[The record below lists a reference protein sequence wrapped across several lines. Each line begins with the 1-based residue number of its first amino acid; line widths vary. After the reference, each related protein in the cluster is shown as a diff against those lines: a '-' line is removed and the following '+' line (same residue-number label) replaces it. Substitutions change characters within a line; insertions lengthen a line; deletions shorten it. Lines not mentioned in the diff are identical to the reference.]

1 MESLIKHPYTQS
13 VFSNIKKEWNMLR
26 RPVIFLTVVATGLVQ
41 FLHNASHNYVKYL
54 AAKYNVYG
62 GKEGAL
68 VDLGFKAT
76 DQITTDLSWFPNNT
90 LFMSAGFAIVIGL
103 SVSFTDLFIESRTLR
118 SMQMLWR
125 ACIVC
130 CISVFLRVCSFMM
143 TLLPSPA
150 PHCSKEELDP
160 PKTVAEI
167 FLEFDTGNGC
177 SDLIFSSHMLYGLV
191 ATCCLSHYM
200 IVGNPTW
207 TNPGSTPKWKVGVRI
222 GIVVIAWLTSLTEGF
237 TIVDQQRHYSIDVFT
252 ALYIVPLVWV
262 AFYHFVP
269 NDPKEEVVVSK
280 ENYVEDQKELSCITV

>member
-1 MESLIKHPYTQS
+1 MRSNPYIQS
-13 VFSNIKKEWNMLR
+13 VLLNVEKEWNLLK
-26 RPVIFLTVVATGLVQ
+26 RPIIFLTILLTGLVQ
-41 FLHNASHNYVKYL
+41 FLHNAAHNYVKYL
-54 AAKYNVYG
+54 AAKYKVYG
-62 GKEGAL
+62 GSAGAL

-76 DQITTDLSWFPNNT
+76 DEISTDLSWFPNNT

-103 SVSFTDLFIESRTLR
+103 SVSFTDFFIESRTIR

-130 CISVFLRVCSFMM
+130 CISVGLRVCSFMM

-150 PHCSKEELDP
+150 PHCSREELDP
-160 PKTVAEI
+160 PKTVGQI

-191 ATCCLSHYM
+191 ATCCLTHYM
-200 IVGNPTW
+200 VVGNPGWNNGVTK
-207 TNPGSTPKWKVGVRI
+207 KWIKAIRI

-237 TIVDQQRHYSIDVFT
+237 TIIDQQRHYSIDVFT

-262 AFYHFVP
+262 ALYHFVP
-269 NDPKEEVVVSK
+269 LDPTVSK
-280 ENYVEDQKELSCITV
+280 DKVIIEEEEKDISSITV